1 MTLQLDRVSLT
12 LGTRRIGPVSIE
24 VPPGEIIGLT
34 GPSGVG
40 KTTVARIAA
49 GLVAPDSG
57 RRTLAGT
64 QTRRWGWAAPP
75 DQRRRVQ
82 LVAQHPH
89 LAFDPR
95 RTLAE
100 SLTVPARL
108 HSFPAGDPVEWADRC
123 RVDQSLLGRRP
134 GQVSGGQ
141 LQRCALARAL
151 AVAPDHLIVDE
162 VTTAQDAIT
171 TIAVTEV
178 LRTVAASGT
187 GVLLI
192 THDTAMIDRL
202 ATGTVAM
209 SADDR
214 SGGQ

>member
-1 MTLQLDRVSLT
+1 MTLQLERIEITVGARHIGPLSLT
-12 LGTRRIGPVSIE
+12 LA
-24 VPPGEIIGLT
+24 PGEILGLT

-40 KTTVARIAA
+40 KTTLARIAA
-49 GLVAPDSG
+49 GLFAPDSG
-57 RRTLAGT
+57 RRLLDGAVTK
-64 QTRRWGWAAPP
+64 RWGWAAPSA
-75 DQRRRVQ
+75 QRRRVQ
-82 LVAQHPH
+82 LVSQHPH

-95 RTLAE
+95 RTLLE

-123 RVDQSLLGRRP
+123 RVDRDLLERRP
-134 GQVSGGQ
+134 AQVSGGQ

-171 TIAVTEV
+171 AAAIVEV
-178 LRTVAASGT
+178 LRETAAAGT

-192 THDTAMIDRL
+192 THDIALVERIAGERVQLD
-202 ATGTVAM
+202 AGE
-209 SADDR
+209 
-214 SGGQ
+214 